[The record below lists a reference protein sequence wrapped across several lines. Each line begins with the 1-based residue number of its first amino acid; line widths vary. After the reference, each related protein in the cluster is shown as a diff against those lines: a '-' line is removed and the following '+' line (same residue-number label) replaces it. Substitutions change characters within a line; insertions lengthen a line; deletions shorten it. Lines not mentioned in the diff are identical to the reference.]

1 VWVKAV
7 TYLRQA
13 GAKSL
18 ERSASREALA
28 LFEQALVA
36 LERLPESRE
45 TIEQAI
51 DIRLDL
57 RRTLV
62 PLAERARIL
71 DHMQKAESLAQAIGD
86 QRRLSWVA
94 YGLAHYHYLSHDQEQ
109 TVEVGQR
116 ALAFGG
122 GVDVAHVVAV
132 NHLLGHSLH
141 MTGDYRQATAALRR
155 NIAVLVGD
163 RARERFGLPI
173 FPTFPGV
180 TSRERMARC
189 LGELGEFPEAIA
201 LGEEGLRLAEEIDHP
216 PSLTGACLGLG
227 TLLMRRDDLGRAL
240 PILERGLTVGRR
252 GSIYLYVFTVATAVG
267 RAYAMMGRVAE
278 GLALMAETVNEAES
292 KDAAL
297 GHGLRLMWLA
307 EGHLAAGEPDRA
319 WDWAQRALE
328 FSRRFKER
336 GQEAWTLHLLGEL
349 SGRREALDVEGT
361 EHYFRAAMAIAE
373 PRGMRP
379 ALAHCHLGLGELYA
393 RAARAAEAADHLRTA
408 AAAFREMDIA
418 SLRQRAEKQLGA
430 PPG

>member
-1 VWVKAV
+1 
-7 TYLRQA
+7 
-13 GAKSL
+13 
-18 ERSASREALA
+18 
-28 LFEQALVA
+28 
-36 LERLPESRE
+36 
-45 TIEQAI
+45 
-51 DIRLDL
+51 
-57 RRTLV
+57 
-62 PLAERARIL
+62 
-71 DHMQKAESLAQAIGD
+71 
-86 QRRLSWVA
+86 
-94 YGLAHYHYLSHDQEQ
+94 
-109 TVEVGQR
+109 
-116 ALAFGG
+116 
-122 GVDVAHVVAV
+122 
-132 NHLLGHSLH
+132 
-141 MTGDYRQATAALRR
+141 
-155 NIAVLVGD
+155 
-163 RARERFGLPI
+163 
-173 FPTFPGV
+173 
-180 TSRERMARC
+180 
-189 LGELGEFPEAIA
+189 
-201 LGEEGLRLAEEIDHP
+201 
-216 PSLTGACLGLG
+216 
-227 TLLMRRDDLGRAL
+227 
-240 PILERGLTVGRR
+240 
-252 GSIYLYVFTVATAVG
+252 
-267 RAYAMMGRVAE
+267 MMGRVAE